1 MDERFPKKEREDGGG
16 WSQFI
21 AWAGMTWFTGPKPIT
36 PPKERDGKHPIT
48 CCCSNCK

>member
-1 MDERFPKKEREDGGG
+1 MATDRLNPKKDAPNG

-21 AWAGMTWFTGPKPIT
+21 NWAGMNWFGDKPIT

-48 CCCSNCK
+48 CDCTDCN